1 MVVLADHLLAGSFPQ
16 VTQASVDDLGITHG
30 TPQMS
35 GFVFVDGCYLPP
47 PYTVTRRGNA
57 IFINRIQI
65 EQPVAWSYFDSSAEV
80 ALPVDIPQVRKAV
93 DEDQDFAA
101 LDDSKENQ
109 AENPAPKKVSTIDD
123 LFSDEQENAVTAPA
137 KPAET
142 KTISSIDDLF
152 GDDDDDE
159 PVVKQSSKSINSI
172 DDLFGDDKVDD
183 DVASD
188 VVKTT
193 LDPVVIPLV
202 AKRARAPQSAADL
215 EEKKAILKK
224 RLEDKRY
231 SYERAISKGE
241 LYFFGPSHDLING
254 NYGTARTL
262 IDVLPAALRYSRSP
276 EELLLL
282 LQSGDVY
289 FIDLGTCEAL
299 YRNKTTFPLLQQRL
313 DRIKQMEE
321 IKSSKRN

>member
-1 MVVLADHLLAGSFPQ
+1 MRKVVTLISIFLMVVLADHLLAGSFPQ

-35 GFVFVDGCYLPP
+35 GFVVVDGCYLPP

-137 KPAET
+137 KPAE
-142 KTISSIDDLF
+142 S
-152 GDDDDDE
+152 
-159 PVVKQSSKSINSI
+159 
-172 DDLFGDDKVDD
+172 
-183 DVASD
+183 
-188 VVKTT
+188 
-193 LDPVVIPLV
+193 
-202 AKRARAPQSAADL
+202 
-215 EEKKAILKK
+215 
-224 RLEDKRY
+224 
-231 SYERAISKGE
+231 
-241 LYFFGPSHDLING
+241 
-254 NYGTARTL
+254 
-262 IDVLPAALRYSRSP
+262 
-276 EELLLL
+276 
-282 LQSGDVY
+282 
-289 FIDLGTCEAL
+289 
-299 YRNKTTFPLLQQRL
+299 
-313 DRIKQMEE
+313 
-321 IKSSKRN
+321 